1 MEFVGD
7 IAETLLTHPVV
18 SAHQRLIRCLSPL
31 AQYFSGF
38 SRSKGGL
45 SPIFIAVFR
54 RLRKEEEEANNI
66 SGAESETMTAE
77 KKMLF
82 RQPTSLLTAP

>member
-54 RLRKEEEEANNI
+54 RLRKEEEANNI